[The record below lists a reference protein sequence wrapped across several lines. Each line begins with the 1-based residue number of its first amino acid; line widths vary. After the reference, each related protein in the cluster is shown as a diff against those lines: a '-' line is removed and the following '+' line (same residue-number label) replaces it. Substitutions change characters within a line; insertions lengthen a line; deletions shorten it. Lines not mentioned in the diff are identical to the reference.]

1 MVEDLRFSLSSLF
14 QEKRL
19 SRTLMIPDKFLPCRN
34 GDNKGFTAL
43 RDKPTTCSNGYELT
57 FDKLGVER

>member
-1 MVEDLRFSLSSLF
+1 
-14 QEKRL
+14 
-19 SRTLMIPDKFLPCRN
+19 MIPDKFLPCRN